1 MPAAN
6 GIFLAGSNIIAYGA
20 NGAIWKSGDSGKS
33 WTVAST
39 ELTKPYK
46 TYFRGAELSLSSGR
60 VEEVLGGATLIAVRF
75 ADYPNVCDFG
85 VSRIAS
91 VMSLPRQPAEVGR
104 CTATASDSGNPE
116 PSPQQLG

>member
-1 MPAAN
+1 MDGEPNSAKLN
-6 GIFLAGSNIIAYGA
+6 LIDCNFSLEIPPIGV
-20 NGAIWKSGDSGKS
+20 GDVV
-33 WTVAST
+33 T
-39 ELTKPYK
+39 LTKTYK
-46 TYFRGAELSLSSGR
+46 TYFRGAELTLSRGR
-60 VEEVLGGATLIAVRF
+60 VEEVLGGGTLIAVRF

-104 CTATASDSGNPE
+104 CTAKFFESGNPE